1 MGRRHSFKL
10 FSGITVSAFPGW
22 GWKAASRNRIAV
34 AGGGIVG
41 SSIAYHLACR
51 GAQVFLLE
59 KARPASGATGNSFA
73 WINANYDK
81 QPRHYNDLN
90 QLGMLAYRQLEEELE
105 GNLQVQWGGGLSW
118 TEDRQRSRTLKRSV
132 KKHQEW
138 GYSTQ
143 LIDEKMFKK
152 LEPNIVPG
160 LVLAAAYAKEEG
172 SVNPKDANQ
181 SLLEK
186 ACQLGAQVEYPC
198 EVTGLDIRSGRLHG
212 VKTTQGDFETDV
224 LVIACGVDTPGL
236 AQMAGIDVPLVK
248 SPGLLAY
255 TKPTS
260 RILQRVVRAPGV
272 EMKQQLDGRI
282 VTGAGDGG
290 NLVSEKSDEE
300 GEKALARAAPFV
312 PQLKNTELE
321 QVTVGWRPLP
331 RDRHPVLGFA
341 ECCPDIYLAVMH
353 SGVTLSPIVGR
364 LAALEI
370 LDDVRVEM
378 LEYYRVARF
387 ST

>member
-1 MGRRHSFKL
+1 M
-10 FSGITVSAFPGW
+10 SALPGW

-59 KARPASGATGNSFA
+59 KERPASGATGNSFA
-73 WINANYDK
+73 WINADHDK

-90 QLGMLAYRQLEEELE
+90 HLSMLAYRQLEKELE
-105 GNLQVQWGGGLSW
+105 GNLQVQWGGRLGW
-118 TEDRQRSRTLKRSV
+118 TGDKQQSRSLKRRV
-132 KKHQEW
+132 REHQEW
-138 GYSTQ
+138 GYATQ
-143 LIDEKMFKK
+143 LIDEKMFRK
-152 LEPNIVPG
+152 LEPKIVPG
-160 LVLAAAYAKEEG
+160 LVLAAEYAKEEG
-172 SVNPKDANQ
+172 SVNPKDANR
-181 SLLEK
+181 SLVEK

-198 EVTGLDIRSGRLHG
+198 AVTGLDIRSGRLHG
-212 VKTTQGDFETDV
+212 VKTTRGDFETDA

-236 AQMAGIDVPLVK
+236 AKMAGIDVPMVK
-248 SPGLLAY
+248 SPGLLAH

-260 RILQRVVRAPGV
+260 RILHRVVRAPGV

-282 VTGAGDGG
+282 VTGVGDRGH
-290 NLVSEKSDEE
+290 LVSEKSYEE
-300 GEKALARAAPFV
+300 GEKALARAVPFV
-312 PQLKNTELE
+312 PQLKNVELE
-321 QVTVGWRPLP
+321 HVTVGWRPLP
-331 RDRHPVLGFA
+331 RDRHPVIGFA